1 MKQEAAQELI
11 YGQDHEPLLV
21 AVRRIAP
28 SEGDVATGESDQPGV
43 GDSNAMSVGAEIAQ
57 HMLRSTEWALGVDDP
72 VVAEQ
77 HAQPCGEGAW
87 FGKVR
92 QAAVELKLTTM
103 EGVAETGD
111 ELAAED
117 TAEHADGK
125 EEGTRCG
132 DPTGV
137 IRCEATGC
145 NYAVDMRMKLQ
156 ALIPAVEHAEETDLG
171 SEMLWIA
178 GDFKQGLSAGVKEQV
193 VDEPLVLQ
201 GKRSQLARKSKDRV
215 NVASG
220 Q

>member
-11 YGQDHEPLLV
+11 YGQGHEPLLV
-21 AVRRIAP
+21 AVSRIAP

-43 GDSNAMSVGAEIAQ
+43 GDGDAMSVGAEIAQ
-57 HMLRSTEWALGVDDP
+57 HMHRSTEWALGVDDP
-72 VVAEQ
+72 AVAEQ
-77 HAQPCGEGAW
+77 HAQPGGEGAW
-87 FGKVR
+87 LRKVR

-125 EEGTRCG
+125 EEGTPCG

-156 ALIPAVEHAEETDLG
+156 ALIPAVEHAEEADLG
-171 SEMLWIA
+171 SEMPWVA
-178 GDFKQGLSAGVKEQV
+178 GDFKQSLSTGLEEQV
-193 VDEPLVLQ
+193 VDERFVLQ

-215 NVASG
+215 NVARG